1 MNSLTRFLKMR
12 IPFQTDVVPDG
23 TSSRVATKVPMK
35 LKKGLVGYQPM
46 ADVRCA
52 PVTPDR
58 ATPHAARGVIH
69 AMSTSTATPSPH
81 PAPVRRVLVLVLAF
95 VSALALSSCSSHP
108 AVIVEP
114 EQESTPETPTPAPET
129 PAVLPRNAFA
139 LRGDP
144 LFDAASLTGD
154 AAARYETLLTS
165 IRQGSGDVDPLRLA
179 SRDDI
184 YTYGRTLQTYVQAVL
199 SAFRRTGDLT
209 LLDHV
214 DEIGAVMRA
223 QLRDR
228 WRDTLDGTST
238 RDGYLNWVQRYV
250 KSSTFHGKDV
260 HKLDDM
266 KSHGMVAMIAY
277 TLHANRDLVSPGG
290 RDYGASADFWRHYL
304 VEHFEAKWRERSGI
318 EDFPFL
324 HHSEAHVYLTWARF
338 HYYMWKL
345 TDDAR
350 YGAEATRM
358 ADRVW
363 DDFRNVETSAGT
375 AYVWSRAVISDR
387 GVNDLLQP
395 VTYARYMFGDM
406 MELHL
411 EGFHRWAD
419 PEEMARIAR
428 TFTELIVDT
437 DDPVRQG
444 FASDVG
450 GGRPRAGL
458 PSDPAWN
465 RMTPDTYRASLL
477 PFLAAFDASGQVSR
491 ITNEIER
498 AQGATFMLTAAQFVE
513 AWVRQYGSH

>member
-1 MNSLTRFLKMR
+1 M
-12 IPFQTDVVPDG
+12 
-23 TSSRVATKVPMK
+23 
-35 LKKGLVGYQPM
+35 
-46 ADVRCA
+46 
-52 PVTPDR
+52 
-58 ATPHAARGVIH
+58 
-69 AMSTSTATPSPH
+69 
-81 PAPVRRVLVLVLAF
+81 
-95 VSALALSSCSSHP
+95 
-108 AVIVEP
+108 
-114 EQESTPETPTPAPET
+114 
-129 PAVLPRNAFA
+129 
-139 LRGDP
+139 
-144 LFDAASLTGD
+144 
-154 AAARYETLLTS
+154 
-165 IRQGSGDVDPLRLA
+165 RLA
-179 SRDDI
+179 ARDDI
-184 YTYGRTLQTYVQAVL
+184 YTYGRTLQTYVQSVL
-199 SAFRRTGDLT
+199 ATFRMTGDLA

-214 DEIGAVMRA
+214 DEIAAVMRTK
-223 QLRDR
+223 LRDP
-228 WRDTLDGTST
+228 WRDTLDGTTT

-266 KSHGMVAMIAY
+266 KSHGLVAMIAY
-277 TLHANRDLVSPGG
+277 ALHANRDLASPGG

-304 VEHFEAKWRERSGI
+304 VDHFEAKWRERNGI
-318 EDFPFL
+318 DDFPFL

-338 HYYMWKL
+338 HYYMWRL
-345 TDDAR
+345 TGDAR

-363 DDFRNVETSAGT
+363 DDFRPLETAAGT

-437 DDPVRQG
+437 NDPLRRG

-458 PSDPAWN
+458 PSDPGWS
-465 RMTPDTYRASLL
+465 RMTPETYRASLL
-477 PFLAAFDASGQVSR
+477 PFLSLFDASGKVSR
-491 ITNEIER
+491 ISSEIER
-498 AQGATFMLTAAQFVE
+498 AHGATFMLRSAQFVE
-513 AWVRQYGSH
+513 TWVRQYGSD